1 MLHDHPNVSHTE
13 SDPSSYPPIMKAVRD
28 DSVLPITDSQSAQ
41 RSLDGSKP
49 YRPYE
54 KAGNQIE
61 QQPSD
66 VGSSPYPPL
75 EKVFKD
81 DPTFGTYDNRHE
93 EQRLPSANGIS
104 SPYPPVVQAFKDDKT
119 TSSSV
124 DNLSEQQSSGDSSSP
139 YPSFEQAFKD
149 GSTFDTA
156 GK

>member
-1 MLHDHPNVSHTE
+1 
-13 SDPSSYPPIMKAVRD
+13 MKAVRD

-54 KAGNQIE
+54 KAFEEDQEVPCVTGNQIE